1 MTTLNLLRRGSRAE
15 GNSQLTRSARA
26 PSAALVTVDLLVL
39 GSVLLGVALVV
50 GGPSALPF
58 AAVVAASSPVGFA
71 VGELYGSVR
80 SKADAIGELRRT
92 MAAITATVLA
102 WLVLGLIVAPGAVDR
117 GVGIVAAAAVLVAG
131 PITITIRRVV
141 RSRLARRSPERVL
154 IIGAG
159 ATGQTIAAQIAAGSK
174 GEVEVAGFVDDDPR
188 PLREDVGALPVLPE
202 ADLVRAIEETQ
213 ATRVVLAYTRRP
225 AAEVLAQIRECSSGD
240 IRLAV
245 VPRLYEM
252 TPTHASVSEIGG
264 LPVIDLA
271 SARLSPAAVRAKR
284 AMDLFIT
291 AAALIVF
298 GPLMLLIALAI
309 KLDSKGPVLFR
320 QERLGYRGRPFEM
333 FKFRSMRV
341 DAEKLHTDM
350 AHLNEMNRSGPLFKM
365 KSDPRATRFGRF
377 LRKTSLDELPQLWNV
392 MNGSMSLVGP
402 RPFVTHEAEQIDGWA
417 ARRLDLMPGIT
428 GLWQVEGRNDVPFED
443 MVRLDYTYVANWSPW
458 WDLRILMQTVPTVLT
473 GKGAS

>member
-1 MTTLNLLRRGSRAE
+1 
-15 GNSQLTRSARA
+15 
-26 PSAALVTVDLLVL
+26 
-39 GSVLLGVALVV
+39 
-50 GGPSALPF
+50 
-58 AAVVAASSPVGFA
+58 
-71 VGELYGSVR
+71 
-80 SKADAIGELRRT
+80 
-92 MAAITATVLA
+92 
-102 WLVLGLIVAPGAVDR
+102 
-117 GVGIVAAAAVLVAG
+117 
-131 PITITIRRVV
+131 
-141 RSRLARRSPERVL
+141 LARRAPERVL

-159 ATGQTIAAQIAAGSK
+159 ATGQTIAAQIAAGSR

-188 PLREDVGALPVLPE
+188 PLREDIGTLPVLPE
-202 ADLVRAIEETQ
+202 ADLVRAIDETR

-271 SARLSPAAVRAKR
+271 SARLSPAALRAKR
-284 AMDLFIT
+284 VMDLIIT
-291 AAALIVF
+291 SAALTVF
-298 GPLMLLIALAI
+298 GPLMLMIALAI
-309 KLDSKGPVLFR
+309 KLDSKGPVFFR
-320 QERLGYRGRPFEM
+320 QERLGYQGRPFTI

-341 DAEKLHTDM
+341 DAEKLRMDM
-350 AHLNEMNRSGPLFKM
+350 AHLNEMNGSGPLFKM
-365 KSDPRATRFGRF
+365 KTDPRVTRTGRF
-377 LRKTSLDELPQLWNV
+377 LRKTSLDELPQLLNV

-458 WDLRILMQTVPTVLT
+458 WDLRILMQTIPTVIT

>member
-1 MTTLNLLRRGSRAE
+1 MTTLDLLRRGSRAE
-15 GNSQLTRSARA
+15 PDAQLVRPVRA
-26 PSAALVTVDLLVL
+26 PSAALLAVDLIAL
-39 GSVLLGVALVV
+39 GTVLLGVGLLV
-50 GGPSALPF
+50 GDASALLL
-58 AAVVAASSPVGFA
+58 ATLVAVTAPIGFA
-71 VGELYGSVR
+71 VSELYGSVR
-80 SKADAIGELRRT
+80 SKGDAIGELRRT
-92 MAAITATVLA
+92 TAAIAAAVLG
-102 WLVLGLIVAPGAVDR
+102 WLVVGLIATPDEVGRGIGA
-117 GVGIVAAAAVLVAG
+117 VAAAAVLVAG
-131 PITITIRRVV
+131 PVTIATRRAA
-141 RSRLARRSPERVL
+141 RSKLARRSPERVL

-159 ATGQTIAAQIAAGSK
+159 EAGQTIAAQIAAGSN

-188 PLREDVGALPVLPE
+188 PLREDVGNLPVLPE
-202 ADLVRAIEETQ
+202 ADLVRAIDETR

-252 TPTHASVSEIGG
+252 TPSHASVSEIGG

-284 AMDLFIT
+284 VMDVVIT
-291 AAALIVF
+291 SAVLAVF
-298 GPLMLLIALAI
+298 GPLMLLIAAAI
-309 KLDSKGPVLFR
+309 KLDSRGPVLFR
-320 QERLGYRGRPFEM
+320 QERLGYRGRPFTIY
-333 FKFRSMRV
+333 KFRSMRQ
-341 DAEKLHTDM
+341 DAERLRMDM
-350 AHLNEMNRSGPLFKM
+350 AHLNEMAGSGPLFKM
-365 KSDPRATRFGRF
+365 RSDPRVTRVGRF
-377 LRKTSLDELPQLWNV
+377 LRKTSLDELPQLLNV

-428 GLWQVEGRNDVPFED
+428 GLWQVEGRNDVPFDD

-458 WDLRILMQTVPTVLT
+458 WDLRILMQTIPTVLT